1 MNPIIFA
8 VLAALSFGLWTVFH
22 KIAAPYINQVFGAI
36 VVSFTAV
43 AFGAIFFLMRAK
55 DTQLVSDP
63 KGVIFLVLAG
73 VAAFFIDFLALQAYS
88 KGLPVTIGG
97 PIIIGGSIAIA
108 VIAGFFMGDA
118 VTAFKL
124 LGILLLVAGA
134 AILATASQ

>member
-63 KGVIFLVLAG
+63 KGVIFL
-73 VAAFFIDFLALQAYS
+73 FWQE
-88 KGLPVTIGG
+88 
-97 PIIIGGSIAIA
+97 
-108 VIAGFFMGDA
+108 
-118 VTAFKL
+118 
-124 LGILLLVAGA
+124 
-134 AILATASQ
+134 